1 MHAFNPNT
9 KERKGFITHYKIY
22 GITVLKNH
30 VDSDHAIII
39 KKIEEKVNV
48 LVRGPFKRQLA
59 KKRMNV
65 LRYDI

>member
-1 MHAFNPNT
+1 
-9 KERKGFITHYKIY
+9 
-22 GITVLKNH
+22 